1 MLRPRPR
8 PVGPSATVQDDR
20 EADARLRASEARFR
34 DCAEASSDYLWESD
48 TEHRFTSWQGG
59 EQIASFYPDAEVI
72 GRKRWEVS
80 KADPSLSPWR
90 EHLADLAAR
99 RPFKNFVFS
108 TVQPDGRT
116 RWVKS
121 SGKPFFS
128 EGGHFAGYRGAS
140 SDITESMDAQRQLQI
155 RAQQQQA
162 LALLGQAALQTN
174 DPERLFETAA
184 EILARTLDVAF
195 VAIMEKDAAANELVM
210 SVGRGWQ
217 PEEMRRHRV
226 PASNGSLSWRAIASA
241 EPVCL
246 ADIHQQSTYRQSA
259 LWARYGIV
267 AGMAAG
273 IGDPSQR
280 VGSVVVGCTQPR
292 VFDPGEAN
300 FLQAIAFVLGAAI
313 ERRNTDASLRHR
325 DRALEA
331 IGQGLVICDALKP
344 DLPVVY
350 ANPSFARARGVPAAE
365 LLGCALTALFRSE
378 DNPDLAD
385 DIGQALRQK
394 GVFSARLLTR
404 QSAAVQAWD
413 DVTISNVV
421 NDDGVVTH
429 HVAVQTD
436 VTQRVVMEAELR
448 QAQKMDAVGKLT
460 GGVAH
465 DFNNLLTVIL
475 GNAEVIVDNLADPRL
490 TSSAEMI
497 LGAAER
503 GSDLVQRLLTLGRRQ
518 SLQPGIRSLDGIVA
532 NLAALLRRTIGAD
545 ILFCTELGCDGETTF
560 IDQSQLETA
569 ILNLVTN
576 ARDAMTGGGTL
587 TVATH
592 PVEIEA
598 GQSGAELK
606 PGSYLALT
614 VRDTGCGM
622 PADVKERAFEPFFT
636 TKEVGKGTGLGLST
650 VYGFAQQSGGHV
662 RIDTA
667 LGRGTSVEIL
677 LPKIAGAIAP
687 ERARTYQA
695 AETGGERVLLIEDQD
710 NVRTFVRRQL
720 EWLGYDVTCAGT
732 GLEALAVLRRDD
744 GIELLFSDILLP
756 GEIDGITLAEMAL
769 EFRPALKILFT
780 SGYSDYA
787 VERRS
792 RLIDAGVPLLKKPYR
807 RHELSTALRTA
818 LKGQP

>member
-1 MLRPRPR
+1 MFIPLPASFS
-8 PVGPSATVQDDR
+8 PSATAPDDI

-34 DCAEASSDYLWESD
+34 DCAQASSDYLWESD
-48 TEHRFTSWQGG
+48 AEHRFTSWHGG

-72 GRKRWEVS
+72 GRKRWEVGN
-80 KADPSLSPWR
+80 ADPNLPPWSD
-90 EHLADLAAR
+90 HLADLAAR

-121 SGKPFFS
+121 SGKPFFG
-128 EGGHFAGYRGAS
+128 EGGEFAGYRGAS

-162 LALLGQAALQTN
+162 LALLGQVALQTN
-174 DPERLFETAA
+174 DPERLFRTAA
-184 EILARTLDVAF
+184 DILARTLNVEF
-195 VAIMEKDAAANELVM
+195 VAIMEKDPAADELVM
-210 SVGRGWQ
+210 SVGLGWE
-217 PEEMRRHRV
+217 PAEMHQHRV
-226 PASNGSLSWRAIASA
+226 PFSNSSLGWRAIASA

-246 ADIHQQSTYRQSA
+246 ADVRQQSTFRQSG
-259 LWARYGIV
+259 LWARYDIV

-273 IGDPSQR
+273 IGDLSQR
-280 VGSVVVGCTQPR
+280 AGAVVVSCTQPR
-292 VFDPGEAN
+292 VFEPEEAD

-344 DLPVVY
+344 GLPVVY
-350 ANPSFARARGVPAAE
+350 VNPSFAQASGRPAAE
-365 LLGCALTALFRSE
+365 LLGCALTALLRSE

-385 DIGQALRQK
+385 EIGRALRQK
-394 GVFSARLLTR
+394 DSFSGRLLTR
-404 QSAAVQAWD
+404 RGSGVKAWD
-413 DVTISNVV
+413 DVTISNVR

-475 GNAEVIVDNLADPRL
+475 GNAEVIADSLAEPQL
-490 TSSAEMI
+490 KSSAEMI

-503 GSDLVQRLLTLGRRQ
+503 GSDLVQRLLTFGRRQ
-518 SLQPGIRSLDGIVA
+518 SLQPGFLSLDGIVA

-545 ILFCTELGCDGETTF
+545 ILFQTELGCDGETTF

-576 ARDAMTGGGTL
+576 ARDAMKGGGTL
-587 TVATH
+587 TVATR
-592 PVEIEA
+592 PVEIEP
-598 GQSGAELK
+598 GQAGAELK
-606 PGSYLALT
+606 PGSYLALI

-636 TKEVGKGTGLGLST
+636 TKDVGKGTGLGLST
-650 VYGFAQQSGGHV
+650 VYGFAQQSGGDV
-662 RIDTA
+662 RIDTVV
-667 LGRGTSVEIL
+667 GRGTSVEIL
-677 LPKIAGAIAP
+677 LPKIAGAISP
-687 ERARTYQA
+687 ERERTYQE
-695 AETGGERVLLIEDQD
+695 AETGGERVLLIEDQED
-710 NVRTFVRRQL
+710 VRTFVRRQL
-720 EWLGYDVTCAGT
+720 ASLGYDVICAGT
-732 GLEALAVLRRDD
+732 GLEALAALRRDNS
-744 GIELLFSDILLP
+744 IELLFSDILLP
-756 GEIDGITLAEMAL
+756 GELDGITLAEMAL
-769 EFRPALKILFT
+769 ELRPELKILFT

-792 RLIDAGVPLLKKPYR
+792 RLIDAGVPLLKKPYH

-818 LKGQP
+818 LEGRA